1 MPFLY
6 SAHTHAT
13 HTHTHTVPK
22 PAALGRPPRP
32 VRFLLRLG
40 GTAPSDFP
48 LCYLARSAATA
59 EQPAAAPVGPRIR
72 EKSGIWRVE
81 RKHAPRAPSRPKQPP
96 LAHPSGLVGPLGAWG
111 PAMGSSGTWV
121 GRMVH
126 VHGRTGPRPR
136 RAKRPILAPVSAL
149 PATGAGRWARHGPRG
164 PMGSVGSGL
173 APLGPARHLPGPT
186 IGLRGASDGPFRPPG
201 FWLLHPPW
209 PFGSVWPPAGVGP
222 SRPVVA

>member
-1 MPFLY
+1 MQAPCTQGQRGRGTTHQ
-6 SAHTHAT
+6 HTAYVRAT
-13 HTHTHTVPK
+13 GRSGK
-22 PAALGRPPRP
+22 SSGLAAWQCRACGACVSQSIIYWRNGRTGRPQ
-32 VRFLLRLG
+32 
-40 GTAPSDFP
+40 A
-48 LCYLARSAATA
+48 
-59 EQPAAAPVGPRIR
+59 R

-96 LAHPSGLVGPLGAWG
+96 LAHPSDLVGPLGAWG
-111 PAMGSSGTWV
+111 PATGSSGTWV

-126 VHGRTGPRPR
+126 VHGRTGPRPQ

-201 FWLLHPPW
+201 FWLLHSPW
-209 PFGSVWPPAGVGP
+209 PFGSVSPPAGVGP